1 MKPTR
6 WRALG
11 VALVISQL
19 TGGMTFAAQ
28 EKAATP
34 PPQQVQVA
42 PQQPMKNPEESLRQ
56 MGPAMSS
63 MMESMMSGM
72 MRFYAQ
78 PDTADMMAS
87 FTRNYYAALVKKGF
101 SEAEA
106 LEIVKAAGV
115 PSLHK

>member
-1 MKPTR
+1 MMKHSH

-19 TGGMTFAAQ
+19 TGGIAFAAQ
-28 EKAATP
+28 EKAAMP
-34 PPQQVQVA
+34 SPQQAQIA
-42 PQQPMKNPEESLRQ
+42 PQPTKNPEESIRQ

-87 FTRNYYAALVKKGF
+87 FTRNYYTALVKKGF

>member
-1 MKPTR
+1 MKPR
-6 WRALG
+6 WWIALVPALLISHFAGG
-11 VALVISQL
+11 VA
-19 TGGMTFAAQ
+19 FAAQ
-28 EKAATP
+28 EKSATP

-42 PQQPMKNPEESLRQ
+42 PQQPTKNPEESLRQ